1 MVMLMIDTCFLIDY
15 QCESKRKTGG
25 AVAAFLRSHAEERLQ
40 ISPIA
45 WGEFLAG
52 FEDEAH
58 PFVCFVRD
66 RLDFVALEPDVG
78 SLYREKFGFLK
89 ASGNLIGAN
98 DLWIGCHALARA
110 LPLVTRNDSD
120 FNRIPGLKLIT
131 Y

>member
-1 MVMLMIDTCFLIDY
+1 MVDACFLIDY
-15 QCESKRKTGG
+15 QRESKRQAKG
-25 AVAAFLRSHAEERLQ
+25 AVAAFLQAHAEERLQ

-58 PFVCFVRD
+58 PFVGFVRD
-66 RLDFVALEPDVG
+66 RLDFIPLEPDVG
-78 SLYREKFGFLK
+78 SVYREKFRFLK

-98 DLWIGCHALARA
+98 DLWIGCHALARKV
-110 LPLVTRNDSD
+110 PLVTRNNSD
-120 FNRIPGLKLIT
+120 FKRIPGLKLFT

>member
-1 MVMLMIDTCFLIDY
+1 MVDACFLIDY
-15 QCESKRKTGG
+15 QRESKRKAHGS
-25 AVAAFLRSHAEERLQ
+25 VAAFLKAHSDERLQ

-58 PFVCFVRD
+58 PFVGFVRD
-66 RLDFVALEPDVG
+66 RLDFVPLEPDVG
-78 SLYREKFGFLK
+78 SVYREKFRFLK

-98 DLWIGCHALARA
+98 DLWIGCHALSRKQA
-110 LPLVTRNDSD
+110 LVTRNQSD
-120 FNRIPGLKLIT
+120 FERIPGLELLR